1 MRPVEN
7 LYLLY
12 SVINLSSRRSAN
24 DLRIRLPKDII
35 IPASGGPTSQRVLRF
50 HPLESS
56 LRNSWTP
63 GPRAFTESVEWQ
75 LPALARIGRV
85 GEDICFLK
93 KWALELELIGRAQ
106 L

>member
-12 SVINLSSRRSAN
+12 SVINLSSRRSAD

-35 IPASGGPTSQRVLRF
+35 IPASGGPTTQRVLRI

-56 LRNSWTP
+56 SWTP
-63 GPRAFTESVEWQ
+63 GPRAFTESVERQ
-75 LPALARIGRV
+75 LPALARIGRL
-85 GEDICFLK
+85 GEDV
-93 KWALELELIGRAQ
+93 
-106 L
+106 